1 MKTYI
6 FNHSK
11 LNVNWRSKIFILFFT
26 IVSFVS
32 CTDLS
37 ESTYTFI
44 NPGTYYNTE
53 EELQSALNSVY
64 ADFRK
69 FTAGYKILSAS
80 MIAEFAR
87 YLSLAS
93 HKFFPIRLCHSSYM
107 K

>member
-11 LNVNWRSKIFILFFT
+11 LNVNWRGKTFILFFA

-44 NPGTYYNTE
+44 NPGTYY
-53 EELQSALNSVY
+53 Q
-64 ADFRK
+64 
-69 FTAGYKILSAS
+69 
-80 MIAEFAR
+80 
-87 YLSLAS
+87 
-93 HKFFPIRLCHSSYM
+93 
-107 K
+107 

>member
-37 ESTYTFI
+37 EST
-44 NPGTYYNTE
+44 
-53 EELQSALNSVY
+53 LNSY
-64 ADFRK
+64 QFD
-69 FTAGYKILSAS
+69 GLI
-80 MIAEFAR
+80 
-87 YLSLAS
+87 
-93 HKFFPIRLCHSSYM
+93 
-107 K
+107 

>member
-53 EELQSALNSVY
+53 EEVMAA
-64 ADFRK
+64 ADAVKEIARK
-69 FTAGYKILSAS
+69 VVEI
-80 MIAEFAR
+80 
-87 YLSLAS
+87 
-93 HKFFPIRLCHSSYM
+93 
-107 K
+107 